1 MAAGAGTR
9 QALGAA
15 MMGPPMLRRYCTE
28 TLSATLLIFAVVHSA
43 CAAEGQ
49 LRPFSTDG
57 CSLFP
62 DRSLISKADWCQ
74 CCVAHDLAYWRGGTS
89 QARLSADKALSTC
102 VLRVT
107 ANKALADLMYA
118 GVRTGGGPHFY
129 TPYRWGYGWPFGR
142 PYRELTPEEEAK
154 ASALERE
161 YRATNP
167 SLACTK

>member
-1 MAAGAGTR
+1 
-9 QALGAA
+9 

-43 CAAEGQ
+43 CAGEGQ

-57 CSLFP
+57 CSVFP

-142 PYRELTPEEEAK
+142 PYRELTPEEEAIAFK
-154 ASALERE
+154 LERE
-161 YRATNP
+161 YRAANP

>member
-1 MAAGAGTR
+1 
-9 QALGAA
+9 
-15 MMGPPMLRRYCTE
+15 MMGPPMPCRYCTK
-28 TLSATLLIFAVVHSA
+28 TLSATLLIFAVVHPA
-43 CAAEGQ
+43 CASEGQ

-57 CSLFP
+57 CSVFP

-74 CCVAHDLAYWRGGTS
+74 CCVVHDLAYWRGGTS
-89 QARLSADKALSTC
+89 QARLSADKALSAC

-107 ANKALADLMYA
+107 GNKALADLMYA

-161 YRATNP
+161 YRAANP